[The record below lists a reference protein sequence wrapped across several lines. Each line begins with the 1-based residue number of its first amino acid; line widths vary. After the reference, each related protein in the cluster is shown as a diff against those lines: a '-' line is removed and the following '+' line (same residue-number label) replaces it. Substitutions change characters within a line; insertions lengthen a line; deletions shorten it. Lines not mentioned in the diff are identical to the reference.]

1 MIQVIVEPV
10 ATSNVKKLLRSAV
23 ENELKIL
30 GLGINKTKKELSRFE
45 KKFEMESS
53 LFYEQYQDGSLGD
66 NMDYIRW
73 AGEYE
78 TLQRLKQD
86 HRDLQEIEIC

>member
-10 ATSNVKKLLRSAV
+10 ASNVKKLLRSAV

-30 GLGINKTKKELSRFE
+30 GLGINKTKKELNRFE
-45 KKFEMESS
+45 KKFETESS

-66 NMDYIRW
+66 QMDYIRW

-86 HRDLQEIEIC
+86 YRDLQEIEIC